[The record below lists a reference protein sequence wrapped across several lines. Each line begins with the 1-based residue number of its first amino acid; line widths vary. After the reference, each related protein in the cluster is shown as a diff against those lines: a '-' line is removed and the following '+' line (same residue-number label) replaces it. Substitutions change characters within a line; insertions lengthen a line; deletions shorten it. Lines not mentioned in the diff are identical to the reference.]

1 MTQKHKMISC
11 AFNKKRRKNILNII
25 LNLIYPQICSIC
37 GKINVKSIC
46 DECDMKL
53 NKDFIN
59 KTDNYSKDIS
69 KYFFEHNYFFNYKG
83 IIREQILTLKF
94 QERAYNCQTIVSF
107 LENRQKCL
115 EKFKKYDIILI
126 VPVSK
131 RRKMERGYDQSEIL
145 AKKISQLLNIK
156 IEKNIIQK
164 NVDTKPQ
171 STLNKTQRKENVKKV
186 YKVKNTEILK
196 NKRILIFDDIYTTGS
211 TVNEC
216 ARLLIKSGIERSNI
230 GVLTIAKD

>member
-1 MTQKHKMISC
+1 
-11 AFNKKRRKNILNII
+11 
-25 LNLIYPQICSIC
+25 
-37 GKINVKSIC
+37 
-46 DECDMKL
+46 
-53 NKDFIN
+53 
-59 KTDNYSKDIS
+59 
-69 KYFFEHNYFFNYKG
+69 
-83 IIREQILTLKF
+83 
-94 QERAYNCQTIVSF
+94 
-107 LENRQKCL
+107 
-115 EKFKKYDIILI
+115 
-126 VPVSK
+126 
-131 RRKMERGYDQSEIL
+131 MERGYDQSEIL

>member
-69 KYFFEHNYFFNYKG
+69 KYFFEHNYFFKYKG